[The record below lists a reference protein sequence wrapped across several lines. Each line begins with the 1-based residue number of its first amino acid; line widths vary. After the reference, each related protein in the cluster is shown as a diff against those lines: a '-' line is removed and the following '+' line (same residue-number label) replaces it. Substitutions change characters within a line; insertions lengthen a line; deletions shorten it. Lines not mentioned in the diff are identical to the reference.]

1 MPTGLNNNVL
11 TLIGNFS
18 GSSGLQER
26 LEGGLEIGVLI

>member
-1 MPTGLNNNVL
+1 MPIGFNINVL
-11 TLIGNFS
+11 TLTGSFS